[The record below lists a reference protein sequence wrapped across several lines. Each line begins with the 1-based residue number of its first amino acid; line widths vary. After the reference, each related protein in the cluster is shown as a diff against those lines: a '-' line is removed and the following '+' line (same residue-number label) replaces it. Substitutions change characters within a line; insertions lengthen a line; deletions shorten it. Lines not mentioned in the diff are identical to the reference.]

1 MSLQLRLKR
10 FDMSFGPAMFFG
22 IVVLPMIKVR
32 LRELDRLQ
40 MKMMGRI
47 VGWRR
52 MDKED

>member
-1 MSLQLRLKR
+1 MPLQLRLKR

-22 IVVLPMIKVR
+22 IDVLPMIKVR

-40 MKMMGRI
+40 MNMIGRM

-52 MDKED
+52 MDNED